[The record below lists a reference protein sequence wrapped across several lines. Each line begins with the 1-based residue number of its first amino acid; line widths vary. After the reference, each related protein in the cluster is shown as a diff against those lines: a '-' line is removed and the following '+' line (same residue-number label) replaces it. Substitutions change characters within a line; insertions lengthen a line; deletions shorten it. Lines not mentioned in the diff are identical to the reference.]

1 MNLTNTDSSFSP
13 QALARVLADRLGITP
28 DTPLKIAFS
37 GGLDSHVLLHA
48 LCALRDPLRSGITA
62 VHIDHGLQKNSS
74 AWAQHCV
81 QVCAGLGVSCL
92 VERVD
97 VRKIHEEGLEAA
109 ARRARYTR
117 LARHVGAGEVILT
130 AHHVDD
136 QAETVLLQLLRGA
149 GVQGLAAMP
158 VLVEFSAGHLARP
171 LLEFTRHELETYA
184 KAHGLRWIEDTSNQD
199 TRLARNF
206 LRHRIFPLVGERW
219 PGAARQLAR
228 SARHAAEAAG
238 LLDEL
243 AATDILSCRASSGTA
258 LSVAALRRLPPP
270 RRRNLIR
277 YWLRAQG
284 LQAPSTMHLDQIMAL
299 TENEPRS
306 RHALIR
312 WPGTDVHRFHDELV
326 AFPARGPLDTALCLS
341 WDPLM
346 SLEIPGSGLR
356 LRSEP
361 VVGAGLSR
369 ERIGNTRLTVRLR
382 QGGET
387 CQLAGRRHHHKLKK
401 LLQEAGI
408 PPWERERLP
417 LVYADDELA
426 AIGDRWVCEPYAAH
440 TDEPSWKLVLEYA
453 EKFRGSARSDF

>member
-1 MNLTNTDSSFSP
+1 MNSTNTDSSFSA
-13 QALARVLADRLGITP
+13 QALARVLADRLGLTP

-48 LCALRDPLRSGITA
+48 LCALRDPLCPSITA
-62 VHIDHGLQKNSS
+62 VHIDHGLQKDSS

-92 VERVD
+92 VERVE
-97 VRKIHEEGLEAA
+97 VHKIHEEGLEAA
-109 ARRARYTR
+109 ARRARYAR
-117 LARHVGAGEVILT
+117 LARHVSAGEVMLT

-149 GVQGLAAMP
+149 GVHGLAAMP
-158 VLVEFSAGHLARP
+158 AMAEFSAGHLARP
-171 LLEFTRHELETYA
+171 LLEFTRHELEAYA
-184 KAHGLRWIEDTSNQD
+184 NAHGLRWIEDASNQD

-238 LLDEL
+238 LLDEM
-243 AATDILSCRASSGTA
+243 AKTDILSCRVSSGAA

-270 RRRNLIR
+270 RRGNLIR

-284 LQAPSTMHLDQIMAL
+284 IQAPSAMHLDQIMVLA
-299 TENEPRS
+299 ENEPRS
-306 RHALIR
+306 RHGLIR
-312 WPGTDVHRFHDELV
+312 WPGTDVHRFRDELM
-326 AFPARGPLDTALCLS
+326 AFPALEPLDNALCLS
-341 WDPLM
+341 WDPSM

-361 VVGAGLSR
+361 VIGAGLSR
-369 ERIGNTRLTVRLR
+369 ERIENARLTVRLR

-408 PPWERERLP
+408 PPWERGRLP
-417 LVYADDELA
+417 LVYADDALA
-426 AIGDRWVCEPYAAH
+426 AIGDRWVCEPYAARS
-440 TDEPSWKLVLEYA
+440 DEPSWKLVLE
-453 EKFRGSARSDF
+453 SAREFHGST

>member
-1 MNLTNTDSSFSP
+1 MNTDSSFSS
-13 QALARVLADRLGITP
+13 QALARVLADLLGLTP

-48 LCALRDPLRSGITA
+48 LCALREPLRSGITA
-62 VHIDHGLQKNSS
+62 VHIDHGLQENSFE
-74 AWAQHCV
+74 WAQHCV
-81 QVCAGLGVSCL
+81 QVCAGLGVTCL
-92 VERVD
+92 VERVE
-97 VRKIHEEGLEAA
+97 VRKIHEEGIEAA
-109 ARRARYTR
+109 ARRARYTC
-117 LARHVGAGEVILT
+117 LARHVGTGEVMLT

-149 GVQGLAAMP
+149 GMQGLAAMP
-158 VLVEFSAGHLARP
+158 VMAEFSAGHLARP
-171 LLEFTRHELETYA
+171 LLEFTRHDLEVYA
-184 KAHGLRWIEDTSNQD
+184 KAHGLRWVDDPSNQD

-238 LLDEL
+238 LLDEV
-243 AATDILSCRASSGTA
+243 AATDILSCRVSSGAT
-258 LSVAALRRLPPP
+258 LSVAALRQLPPP

-277 YWLRAQG
+277 YWLRAQDI
-284 LQAPSTMHLDQIMAL
+284 QAPSAMHLDQIMAL
-299 TENEPRS
+299 TEHEPRS

-326 AFPARGPLDTALCLS
+326 AFPTRGPLDNSLCLS
-341 WDPLM
+341 WDPSL

-369 ERIGNTRLTVRLR
+369 ERVGSVRLTVRLR

-408 PPWERERLP
+408 PPWERGRLP
-417 LVYADDELA
+417 LVYANDDLA
-426 AIGDRWVCEPYAAH
+426 AIGDRWVCEPYAARSH
-440 TDEPSWKLVLEYA
+440 EPSWKLVLETA
-453 EKFRGSARSDF
+453 REFHGST